1 MSAWISLAFLSCVV
15 YGAIMTDH
23 EDVAAAI
30 MWDHEDVAATF
41 NSAENDPAGVE
52 QLGSEPGPDA
62 SSLHDA
68 AMSSG

>member
-1 MSAWISLAFLSCVV
+1 
-15 YGAIMTDH
+15 
-23 EDVAAAI
+23 

-52 QLGSEPGPDA
+52 QLGSEPGADA
-62 SSLHDA
+62 SSFHDA